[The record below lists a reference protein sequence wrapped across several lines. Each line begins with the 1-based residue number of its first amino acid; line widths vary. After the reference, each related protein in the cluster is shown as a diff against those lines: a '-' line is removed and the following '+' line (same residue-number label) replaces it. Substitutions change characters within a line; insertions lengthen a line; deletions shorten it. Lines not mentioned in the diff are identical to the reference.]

1 MPRTPGFFLAL
12 VVLVLVAGAFWY
24 IAMAPRP
31 SSSPISQPEPTM
43 TLNPDDYPKLQERLV
58 GLIVAPDPAK
68 FAKENGFEQDLQDGK
83 VVVVIE
89 AINSEA
95 LEELRWAIE
104 EALEGRVETDY
115 ENQLQALV
123 PIKALLKLATHPHI
137 EFIRLPVRPKPDTK

>member
-1 MPRTPGFFLAL
+1 MQKTLGFFLAL

-31 SSSPISQPEPTM
+31 SSSPISQPEPTV

-58 GLIVAPDPAK
+58 GLIVATDPAK
-68 FAKENGFEQDLQDGK
+68 FAKENGFEQDVQGGK

-104 EALEGRVETDY
+104 ALEGKVETDY